1 MRPLGTYRAAPR
13 LPDNLAPL
21 SGLARDL
28 RWAWREDVRRLF
40 VELDTDAWA
49 RAGGNPVEALRI
61 ADPARLAQKSADTA
75 YVAAVAAARDR
86 LLEEDRAGRRSP
98 EAEELV
104 SKSARIAYFCAEF
117 GVTEVLPI
125 YSGGLGVLAGDHL
138 KSSSDLGVP
147 LTAVGL
153 FYREG
158 YFRQELAADARQK
171 ESYPVANPADLPL
184 DFLETPSGGPPIVT
198 VRIAD
203 RDVHVLVRRARVGRV
218 TLLLLDSH
226 LPVNRR
232 ADREITSRLYGG
244 DVETRIQQ
252 EIVLGIG
259 GIRALDLA
267 GLRPTICHANEG
279 HAAFLG
285 LERIRQLRLERGLG
299 FDEAR
304 EVVVASNVF
313 TTHTPVPAGI
323 DLFSTEL
330 MRKYF
335 ENEVE
340 GYGLS
345 FEKFL
350 GLGRQVEEDAHEL
363 FSMAVLGLHMSS
375 HVNGVSR
382 LHATVSRRLWR
393 GVFPEAPLSEMPIS
407 AVTNG
412 VHPPT
417 WTAPEIA
424 ELNVAANPEVV
435 DKDELWRRH
444 ERLRARLV
452 QEVRARTAVGRQR
465 RGAPDAEISA
475 AYGLLDE
482 KALTITFARRFATY
496 KRATLVFHDPERL
509 ARILN
514 DVERPVQMI
523 FAGKA
528 HPRDE
533 AGKGFLNRIGEL
545 SLRPEFAPR
554 IVVLEDYDIGLAR
567 VLVAGSDVWLNNP
580 RRPQEAS
587 GTSGMKA
594 AMNGALNLSVLD
606 GWWDEAPREGTGFTV
621 GSEANAR
628 EDEEI
633 AAALYEKL
641 ENEVIPLFYD
651 RANEPGIERRPV
663 RWVDRMVGAASTL
676 ARLFSSD
683 RMVTDYIRQAYI
695 PAVDRT
701 RALSAD
707 DTRRAKDLAAWKAR
721 VAAAWDSV
729 GFVAVQ
735 LSPNDPAHLPPGERF
750 RAEVQ
755 VRLDGLSPDELT
767 VDWFEGTIDPDGVVD
782 EGRSTPLAHVEQTDG
797 VATYAGT
804 ITRPADE
811 TLGYSVRIRPRHA
824 DLVHPNETGLF
835 LWAG

>member
-1 MRPLGTYRAAPR
+1 MRPLGTYRAQTR

-21 SGLARDL
+21 AVLARDL
-28 RWAWREDVRRLF
+28 RWAWRPDVRHLF
-40 VELDTDAWA
+40 GELDPELWVKT
-49 RAGGNPVEALRI
+49 RGNPVEQLRLV
-61 ADPARLAQKSADTA
+61 APERLQERSADA
-75 YVAAVAAARDR
+75 GYVAAVVAARDR
-86 LLEEDRAGRRSP
+86 LLEEDRAGFRSA
-98 EAEELV
+98 EAHELLGAN
-104 SKSARIAYFCAEF
+104 ARVAYFCAEF
-117 GVTEVLPI
+117 GITEVLPI

-138 KSSSDLGVP
+138 KSASDLGIP

-158 YFRQELAADARQK
+158 YFRQELSADGRQK
-171 ESYPVANPADLPL
+171 ESYPIANPAELPL
-184 DFLETPSGGPPIVT
+184 DFLETPAGVPPIVT

-226 LPVNRR
+226 LPGNRR

-285 LERIRQLRLERGLG
+285 LERIRQLRLERGLS

-304 EVVVASNVF
+304 EIVVASNIF

-330 MRKYF
+330 MRRYF
-335 ENEVE
+335 EAEVE
-340 GYGLS
+340 HYGIS
-345 FEKFL
+345 FERFL
-350 GLGRQVEEDAHEL
+350 GLGRQVEEDSHEL
-363 FSMAVLGLHMSS
+363 FSMAVLGLHLSS

-382 LHATVSRRLWR
+382 LHASVSRRLWR

-407 AVTNG
+407 AITNG
-412 VHPPT
+412 VHAPT

-424 ELNVAANPEVV
+424 ELKIADAPEAANEE
-435 DKDELWRRH
+435 ELWRRH
-444 ERLRARLV
+444 EALRARMV
-452 QEVRARTAVGRQR
+452 EEIRSRIAGARQR

-475 AYGLLDE
+475 AWRLLDP

-496 KRATLVFHDPERL
+496 KRATLVFRDRERL
-509 ARILN
+509 ARLLN
-514 DVERPVQMI
+514 DAARPVQLV

-533 AGKGFLNRIGEL
+533 SGKEFLRAIGEL
-545 SLRPEFAPR
+545 ALLPEFADR
-554 IVVLEDYDIGLAR
+554 LVVLEDYDIGLAR
-567 VLVAGSDVWLNNP
+567 HLVSGSDVWLNNP

-594 AMNGALNLSVLD
+594 AMNGVLNLSVLD
-606 GWWDEAPREGTGFTV
+606 GWWDEAPREGTGFTI
-621 GSEANAR
+621 GTEANAR
-628 EDEEI
+628 EDDEI
-633 AAALYEKL
+633 AASLYDKL
-641 ENEVIPLFYD
+641 EHEVVPLFY
-651 RANEPGIERRPV
+651 ERGGDSNARPAG
-663 RWVDRMVGAASTL
+663 WVKRMVGAASVL
-676 ARLFSSD
+676 AKLFSSD
-683 RMVTDYIRQAYI
+683 RMVSDYAKEAYL
-695 PAVDRT
+695 PSVERT
-701 RALSAD
+701 RGLLAD
-707 DTRRAKDLAAWKAR
+707 DAKRARELAAWKAR
-721 VAAAWDSV
+721 VASAWDSV
-729 GFVAVQ
+729 GFVGVQ
-735 LSPNDPAHLPPGERF
+735 LTPGDPAHVAPGERF

-755 VRLDGLSPDELT
+755 VRLDGLGPDELA
-767 VDWFEGTIDPDGVVD
+767 VDWFDGSIDPDGVVD
-782 EGRSTPLAHVEQTDG
+782 EGRSTPLALVEQADGIATFAASILRPTD
-797 VATYAGT
+797 
-804 ITRPADE
+804 E
-811 TLGYSVRIRPRHA
+811 SLGYSVRIRPRHA
-824 DLVHPNETGLF
+824 DLVHANETGLF